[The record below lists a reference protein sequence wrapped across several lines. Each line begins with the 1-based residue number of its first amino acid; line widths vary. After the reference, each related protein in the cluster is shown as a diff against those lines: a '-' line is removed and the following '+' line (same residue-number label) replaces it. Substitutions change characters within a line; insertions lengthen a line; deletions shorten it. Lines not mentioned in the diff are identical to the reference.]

1 MRSLYCS
8 AACTLIL
15 SFINNITL
23 PALLYLCISCIYES
37 TSLSAPEM
45 IILYICDCYYC
56 LLLYWSVRWLL
67 WHSHFQDQEKTQLMS
82 DLYMKISEQALV
94 LQWGG
99 TGEVQVM
106 QQLLWTHTDRRLQRR
121 AGGER
126 PYVEL
131 KALWR
136 CSRWLNTGSSDEN
149 VARVTMWRRL
159 IHMEPRKEEEGG
171 RKTHWCIYD
180 HQISS
185 PGRLPCFMNMH

>member
-45 IILYICDCYYC
+45 IILYIFDCYYC

-99 TGEVQVM
+99 TCEVQVM

-121 AGGER
+121 AAIRGVKGTVTLQPLAEYWLFRWERGE
-126 PYVEL
+126 
-131 KALWR
+131 
-136 CSRWLNTGSSDEN
+136 SND
-149 VARVTMWRRL
+149 VTAS
-159 IHMEPRKEEEGG
+159 HPHAAPEGG
-171 RKTHWCIYD
+171 RRRKENTLMHLR
-180 HQISS
+180 SS
-185 PGRLPCFMNMH
+185 D